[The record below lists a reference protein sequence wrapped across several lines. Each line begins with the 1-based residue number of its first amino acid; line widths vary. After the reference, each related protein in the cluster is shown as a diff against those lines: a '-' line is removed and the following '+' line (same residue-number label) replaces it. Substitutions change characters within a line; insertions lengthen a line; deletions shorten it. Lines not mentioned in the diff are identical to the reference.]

1 MTYLIDRINILQ
13 QEYNEVKKQYKE
25 MNEKNT
31 NSIKI
36 NWNTH
41 IDININELN
50 NYIKELFMC
59 VINEFEQMIIK
70 LSKIN
75 DREFNIIDKSDLVQ
89 FDEVV
94 KFGQYILEII
104 ETNLNFLLL
113 KNKEQEKNDKQI
125 FDKVIY

>member
-75 DREFNIIDKSDLVQ
+75 DREFNIIDKSDLVK

>member
-1 MTYLIDRINILQ
+1 
-13 QEYNEVKKQYKE
+13 

-75 DREFNIIDKSDLVQ
+75 DREFNIIDKSDLVK